1 MPYVGNNPA
10 ANFASVTKDTF
21 SGDGSTTAFTLSK
34 AATTN
39 GVAVFVENVRQEPT
53 TAYAVS
59 GTTLTFT
66 AAPVSASGNNIYVL
80 HHNAPASTANH
91 PAGQS
96 LTAVNG
102 TFSGDVSV
110 GDDVSL
116 ASDSAVLNFGAD
128 GDVNFTHVADKGLT
142 LAVGGQ
148 TSSNFGTA
156 STAADNF
163 IVGGTGNVGISILT
177 DANQNARLNFGDV
190 DDTDNCQIN
199 VNNDNQSMTLVANGN
214 DAIKID
220 ANGLILKPLQCMF
233 DVNATASQT
242 INSSTVTKITFD
254 TENADINSDFDLS
267 NNKFIAPVA
276 GKYLLQAYLTFADMV
291 AGAGIGLLWYKEG
304 SVYRTGYHQSTEIN
318 ITHSISST
326 VIFNLAALD
335 EIEIYAFQGGS
346 GSKTIGNATNVGS
359 VSADNSNYWSGFLL
373 G

>member
-1 MPYVGNNPA
+1 MPYIGNQPA

-21 SGDGSTTAFTLSK
+21 NGGDTSGASSVSVYTLSK

-53 TAYAVS
+53 TAYSVS

-66 AAPVSASGNNIYVL
+66 GTTPSGTNNVYVL
-80 HHNAPASTANH
+80 HHNAVASTANH
-91 PAGQS
+91 PASQD
-96 LTAVNG
+96 LTAVAG
-102 TFSGDVSV
+102 TFTSDVTIGSGSAADRKILFD
-110 GDDVSL
+110 GNAQDYHIGLD
-116 ASDSAVLNFGAD
+116 DSADTLNIG
-128 GDVNFTHVADKGLT
+128 KGSAL
-142 LAVGGQ
+142 
-148 TSSNFGTA
+148 GTT
-156 STAADNF
+156 TA
-163 IVGGTGNVGISILT
+163 
-177 DANQNARLNFGDV
+177 
-190 DDTDNCQIN
+190 
-199 VNNDNQSMTLVANGN
+199 MTF
-214 DAIKID
+214 D

-233 DVNATASQT
+233 DVSATASQSL
-242 INSSTVTKITFD
+242 SSASITKITFD

-276 GKYLLQAYLTFADMV
+276 GKYLFQAYLTFSTMV

-318 ITHSISST
+318 ITHSLSST

-335 EIEIYAFQGGS
+335 EIEIYAFQGG
-346 GSKTIGNATNVGS
+346 GSTETIGDANNVGS